1 VHRKLPSPPPPTSL
15 KIPAAVKAGSA
26 AFLLL
31 VAVVYW
37 RDYGPSNFLWLSDL
51 GLACTVLAIIFE
63 NRFLASMAAVGVLAL
78 EIAWTVDFL
87 TGGSVLGLAAY
98 MFDSTLPLYL
108 RGLSLFHIAVP
119 AALVFL
125 LHRYGYDRRALIW
138 QSLLAF
144 IALTLAYAFTDP
156 EKNINWVFG
165 PGEKPQHAIPP
176 LLYLA
181 AELVVIIGLVYPL
194 THFLL
199 RRLFPQE
206 ARG

>member
-1 VHRKLPSPPPPTSL
+1 
-15 KIPAAVKAGSA
+15 
-26 AFLLL
+26 
-31 VAVVYW
+31 
-37 RDYGPSNFLWLSDL
+37 
-51 GLACTVLAIIFE
+51 
-63 NRFLASMAAVGVLAL
+63 MA
-78 EIAWTVDFL
+78 TN
-87 TGGSVLGLAAY
+87 
-98 MFDSTLPLYL
+98 
-108 RGLSLFHIAVP
+108 
-119 AALVFL
+119 
-125 LHRYGYDRRALIW
+125 RRALIW

-144 IALTLAYAFTDP
+144 IAITLAYAFTDP